1 MLNWGRI
8 QAVKT
13 FYAKGYFWLFYT
25 DADEK
30 TYFRTLKDGFN
41 WSNPTLV
48 RASAAQFLSVTV
60 DSSGEYVH
68 YAWGQGSYLYY
79 CRGKLNADGTITWD
93 PERQVTD
100 FGVYYPNIILDSE
113 GYPWIGYQNS
123 RDGKPYV
130 TKSSTKDGTWT
141 TADGF
146 PYKLSDISGAHVH
159 AVPLM
164 LSGSKVYVYYWNNG
178 TPVYGQLWSGTWS
191 AEETAS
197 TSNVN
202 TAGALARVDRN
213 DNVHCVFRKYV
224 YPYYSLIYV
233 CRDAATSEW
242 SSETVIAANLSSD
255 TAFSFCIDLDTRYLY
270 IFRFCVGAD
279 TIYLTRYNGET
290 WNTVEA
296 ITGEDAL
303 NEITS
308 FTQKYSRKNLV
319 VWTSGAAAPYKLRCE
334 VYNILPSTLKSNV
347 HTF

>member
-25 DADEK
+25 DADDN
-30 TYFRTLKDGFN
+30 TYFRTSEDGFN
-41 WSNPTLV
+41 WSSPTFV
-48 RASAAQFLSVTV
+48 RAAGPANLSVTV
-60 DSSGEYVH
+60 DSGGDYVH
-68 YAWGQGSYLYY
+68 YAWGQGAYLYY
-79 CRGKLNADGTITWD
+79 RRGKLNSDGTITWD
-93 PERQVTD
+93 SERQVTD
-100 FGVYYPNIILDSE
+100 FDVNLPNIILDSD
-113 GYPWIGYQNS
+113 GYPWIGYQCIS
-123 RDGKPYV
+123 DRKPYV

-146 PYKLSDISGAHVH
+146 PYKLSDISGDFTN
-159 AVPLM
+159 AVPLA
-164 LSGSKVYVYYWNNG
+164 LSGSKVYVYYWNHG
-178 TPVYGQLWSGTWS
+178 TPVYGQLWSGAWG

-197 TSNVN
+197 TSNVDVF
-202 TAGALARVDRN
+202 GVLARVDRN

-224 YPYYSLIYV
+224 PPYRSLIYI
-233 CRDAATSEW
+233 CRTTSGW

-255 TAFSFCIDLDTRYLY
+255 TVFSFCIDLDTGYLY
-270 IFRFCVGAD
+270 IFRFGIGAD
-279 TIYLTRYNGET
+279 TIYLIRYNGET

-319 VWTSGAAAPYKLRCE
+319 VWTSGTSAPYKLRCE
-334 VYNILPSTLKSNV
+334 VYNLLPSSLKSNS
-347 HTF
+347 HSL